1 MPRRS
6 LWLACPC
13 LVTLLASAPLHLGAQ
28 SVSPGV
34 MAGGSLSTFT
44 GDIAGDVKNYAGFIA
59 GAFVHLEFAGF
70 AVQPGVYYTTK
81 GVKSDDFEGSAG
93 SGHQS
98 LDYIQVPLVVRIHL
112 GPLYVGGGPAIG
124 VKVGCKIT
132 FDDATSDCSDA
143 GATKPATTEVSGIG
157 EAGLRFGK
165 FSLGLRADLGL
176 TDLFNGQSIN
186 NVTVHTRTV
195 SAIIEI
201 RL

>member
-13 LVTLLASAPLHLGAQ
+13 LIALLAGAPLPLRAQ
-28 SVSPGV
+28 SISPGI

-59 GAFVHLEFAGF
+59 GAFVRFEFAGF

-81 GVKSDDFEGSAG
+81 GVKSDDFEGSAA
-93 SGHQS
+93 SGQQS

-132 FDDATSDCSDA
+132 FDGAASDCSDA

-157 EAGLRFGK
+157 EAGLSFGK

-186 NVTVHTRTV
+186 NVTVRTRTV
-195 SAIIEI
+195 SAIVEI
-201 RL
+201 RF